1 MHKSVHRHLSTRGK
15 CCVENGLYISIG
27 LIGYQMI
34 CVSMIAY
41 AREKLPWGSCNYFG
55 GYGAKGCIIICKR
68 HITTP

>member
-15 CCVENGLYISIG
+15 CCVEGLYISIG

-41 AREKLPWGSCNYFG
+41 AREKLPWGSCNHFG
-55 GYGAKGCIIICKR
+55 GYLDQGLYHICKR
-68 HITTP
+68 HITTT